1 MLRKTKDNLIDALRY
16 PFLDLKIVLIIGII
30 LFAISILNKL
40 SFSDCVERSI
50 VLGISSLLLL
60 LEMGYGF
67 RIIYKGLIGENKPPK
82 FNEILKLIW
91 NGFKNYCVYILYAII
106 MSFLY
111 KHAESSFF
119 ANNYPLAIICFI
131 LFIFVYVLLIG
142 SLLNMCENRG
152 RFVKAFKYNEIYDLL
167 KDIGAID
174 TFTILISLLIAQTF
188 AISCFVDIHPN
199 TLSLLEVIYSILTFF
214 LAPITLISTK
224 RLISLNLRRVY
235 SEKERVIEKE
245 V

>member
-1 MLRKTKDNLIDALRY
+1 MLKKTKNNLIDALRY
-16 PFLDLKIVLIIGII
+16 PFLDLKIVLIMGTI

-40 SFSDCVERSI
+40 NFSDCVEKTI
-50 VLGISSLLLL
+50 ILTVSSVLLL

-91 NGFKNYCVYILYAII
+91 NGFKNYSVYVLYAII
-106 MSFLY
+106 MSFLF
-111 KHAESSFF
+111 KHAQSSFF
-119 ANNYPLAIICFI
+119 ANNYPLAIACFI
-131 LFIFVYVLLIG
+131 LFIFVYILLIG

-174 TFTILISLLIAQTF
+174 TFTILISLVIAQIF

-199 TLSLLEVIYSILTFF
+199 TLSLLEVIYSILTFI
-214 LAPITLISTK
+214 LAPIALISTK

-235 SEKERVIEKE
+235 AKKDRRIN
-245 V
+245 